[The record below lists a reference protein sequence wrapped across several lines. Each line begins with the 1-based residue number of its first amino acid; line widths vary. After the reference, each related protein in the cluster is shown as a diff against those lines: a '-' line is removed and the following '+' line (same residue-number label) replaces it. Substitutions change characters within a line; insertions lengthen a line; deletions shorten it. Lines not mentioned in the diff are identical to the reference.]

1 MHGLRIILVKVHY
14 GISAKIGQNTSSKVL
29 YVYLITLLVNCETRV
44 LTGTRFTKKPQK
56 IELSWFYQSK
66 FIALA
71 DTFGLVVKA
80 TYVQDMFYSLVINLP
95 QAFLCEEMFS
105 TVPWTT
111 KKVGSSNLVGK
122 NLADQFFPPL
132 ATLAR
137 GEICISAYESRRD
150 YLDTAKL

>member
-1 MHGLRIILVKVHY
+1 M
-14 GISAKIGQNTSSKVL
+14 
-29 YVYLITLLVNCETRV
+29 
-44 LTGTRFTKKPQK
+44 
-56 IELSWFYQSK
+56 SWFYQSK
-66 FIALA
+66 FIALV

-122 NLADQFFPPL
+122 NLADQFFPPF